1 MMRGGMISVQVTHKI
16 EGPTL
21 TTHLENTMTTNIK
34 VISTPDI
41 SMINEVIGAIYES
54 EDSELV
60 LSAASFLVSDVLKGA
75 LIGVLGFVYSL
86 INKNMPDYN
95 VWLFLGNSAWQPDT
109 RIVRYRKLWGA
120 LKFRGNVVLGSDSYE
135 SVVEADGKLKFFG
148 AVRLSELSIAT
159 VIDVIVDE
167 RCSYIVALPKNF
179 EVQSAL
185 NIGWSGNLS
194 EDFGLCCCVCEQ
206 KGLLIKQVGEFD
218 DRERGFVSIGLP
230 GRIEKLLN

>member
-1 MMRGGMISVQVTHKI
+1 
-16 EGPTL
+16 
-21 TTHLENTMTTNIK
+21 MTTNTK

-120 LKFRGNVVLGSDSYE
+120 LKFE
-135 SVVEADGKLKFFG
+135 EM
-148 AVRLSELSIAT
+148 
-159 VIDVIVDE
+159 
-167 RCSYIVALPKNF
+167 
-179 EVQSAL
+179 
-185 NIGWSGNLS
+185 
-194 EDFGLCCCVCEQ
+194 
-206 KGLLIKQVGEFD
+206 
-218 DRERGFVSIGLP
+218 
-230 GRIEKLLN
+230 